1 MTDWK
6 NNPVVIAL
14 ITGSTVLT
22 TTLFIV
28 FTYIIPVYQKEDSNK
43 ISELNKEIQ
52 NKQLLINE
60 ITNNN
65 KSFSSKKDSEI
76 ETLSAFKN
84 KEIDDLKIENKAT
97 QKELDSLKKFINKLK
112 LNSFYQKGA
121 YLPIGF
127 ESVGIGD
134 SRDSIFK
141 VYGSPRVVTSPKY
154 GYVKVKYD
162 AGIIDDVVYYFSDD
176 DKNKVSHIAVN
187 MLTFSLDENESEV
200 LKNSSFKDLLLNT
213 LGYTEPCKGD
223 YYTWNIPNKNLVVY
237 YDDSSQDSYI
247 IMDNQSYPPLF
258 DKECA
263 LNNFIQLNNKNKK
276 PSGILSKK

>member
-60 ITNNN
+60 ITNNS
-65 KSFSSKKDSEI
+65 KSFSSKKETEI
-76 ETLSAFKN
+76 ETLNIFKN
-84 KEIDDLKIENKAT
+84 KEIDKLKTENKAT

-127 ESVGIGD
+127 ESINIGD

-154 GYVKVKYD
+154 GYVNIKYD
-162 AGIIDDVVYYFSDD
+162 AGIIDDVVYYFSGD

-187 MLTFSLDENESEV
+187 MSTFSLDENESEV

-237 YDDSSQDSYI
+237 YDDSSQDRYI
-247 IMDNQSYPPLF
+247 IMDDQSYPPIF

-263 LNNFIQLNNKNKK
+263 LQNLVQLHNKNKE
-276 PSGILSKK
+276 PSGNLSKQ

>member
-14 ITGSTVLT
+14 ITGSTVLS
-22 TTLFIV
+22 TTLFIA

-43 ISELNKEIQ
+43 ISELNKEIE

-76 ETLSAFKN
+76 ETLNTFKN
-84 KEIDDLKIENKAT
+84 KEIDKLKTENKAI
-97 QKELDSLKKFINKLK
+97 QKELDSLKRFTNKLK
-112 LNSFYQKGA
+112 INSFYQKGA

-127 ESVGIGD
+127 
-134 SRDSIFK
+134 DSIDLGESRESLLK
-141 VYGSPRVVTSPKY
+141 VYGSPRAITSPKY
-154 GYVKVKYD
+154 GYVKIKYD
-162 AGIIDDVVYYFSDD
+162 AGIIDDVIYYFSGDD
-176 DKNKVSHIAVN
+176 ENKISHISVN
-187 MLTFSLDENESEV
+187 MLTFSLDESESEA
-200 LKNSSFKDLLLNT
+200 LKNASFKDLLLNT

-223 YYTWNIPNKNLVVY
+223 YYIWNIPNKNIAVY
-237 YDDSSQDSYI
+237 YDDSRQDNYI
-247 IMDNQSYPPLF
+247 ISDNQSYPPLF

-263 LNNFIQLNNKNKK
+263 LNNMVQLDNKNKK
-276 PSGILSKK
+276 PAGKLSKP